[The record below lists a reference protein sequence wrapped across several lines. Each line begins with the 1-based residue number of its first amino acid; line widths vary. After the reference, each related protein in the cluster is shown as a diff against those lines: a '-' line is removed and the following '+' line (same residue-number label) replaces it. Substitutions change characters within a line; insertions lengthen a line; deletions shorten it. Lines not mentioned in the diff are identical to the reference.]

1 MRFALNDITMSENK
15 MVVAVENASERSPAK
30 TCSAEDVVSPKV
42 TKRAVDKKLTAEDIA
57 RA

>member
-15 MVVAVENASERSPAK
+15 MVVA
-30 TCSAEDVVSPKV
+30 KV